1 MGAMTTQPTQDERE
15 KELQRVSFEEA
26 LDEVLREDAEIIA
39 ELTKR

>member
-1 MGAMTTQPTQDERE
+1 MPTHPVQDERE
-15 KELQRVSFEEA
+15 EEPQRVSFEEA